1 METINNNNN
10 IPNQNNSKY
19 QPQPNELFD
28 LTPQPKEPENQLLN
42 NQNFTDE
49 PFLFFFIP
57 FHIDVDFL
65 CGCSLYIGIKLI
77 AFILIFASLF
87 GIYTTLTL
95 PFHIF
100 NTMFSLLITVLYL
113 IAGFYLFKSTITFS
127 YDDVKIGYFLYACLV
142 IYDVFSFLL
151 SYFLISVGIINPYG
165 GTQFTVK
172 KFVVSFVMGIFSEII
187 KIYLVWIIYCY
198 MVHIKVGRI
207 NLVLLK
213 LPKQHE

>member
-1 METINNNNN
+1 MKLINIIFKMETINNNNN

-19 QPQPNELFD
+19 QSQPNELFD

-49 PFLFFFIP
+49 PFLFFLIP

-113 IAGFYLFKSTITFS
+113 IAGSAINDNAVKTVIATIISTRVTAFIF
-127 YDDVKIGYFLYACLV
+127 I
-142 IYDVFSFLL
+142 
-151 SYFLISVGIINPYG
+151 LISYS
-165 GTQFTVK
+165 K
-172 KFVVSFVMGIFSEII
+172 SIFSVAI
-187 KIYLVWIIYCY
+187 
-198 MVHIKVGRI
+198 
-207 NLVLLK
+207 
-213 LPKQHE
+213 